1 MLTFRSP
8 CYVPVSPLHTT
19 YLHNLY
25 IAELHVDGVNPI
37 RIVLYKLMVWFVLLK
52 CIFFISVFH

>member
-37 RIVLYKLMVWFVLLK
+37 RIVLYKLMV
-52 CIFFISVFH
+52 